1 MLSYEVLDFI
11 ADCYIPL
18 LIIYALLLI
27 GLVATKK
34 GLKLAL
40 TYLLVLGVG
49 IIPVYIIWYLDNRL
63 RLWSALELDYST
75 HTALALTVVVYL
87 VIYKQKYVNY
97 FVASLMAY
105 GVLMLYQQYHS
116 LLDIITTTVVILPV
130 VLAIFLFG
138 KRKLLLSLV

>member
-11 ADCYIPL
+11 ADSYIPL
-18 LIIYALLLI
+18 VIIYALLLI
-27 GLVATKK
+27 GLVAINK

-40 TYLLVLGVG
+40 TYLLVLGAG

-63 RLWSALELDYST
+63 QLWPTLELDYST

-97 FVASLMAY
+97 FVASLIAY
-105 GVLMLYQQYHS
+105 GLLMLYQQYHT
-116 LLDIITTTVVILPV
+116 LLDIITTAVVILPV
-130 VLAIFLFG
+130 ALAIFLFG
-138 KRKLLLSLV
+138 KRKLLLNSV